1 MKRQNKFQVFKIKGV
16 LQNPKRVL
24 VMGLDQP
31 ISLIMMLQAAA
42 AGSLDDLEV
51 RSSEVLPDTDDG
63 EVHDASR
70 RGAHPHMNNLVYGR
84 RSDPHL
90 DEELSGAVCRQ
101 VLNRCAR
108 WRRQQT
114 HASESH

>member
-1 MKRQNKFQVFKIKGV
+1 
-16 LQNPKRVL
+16 
-24 VMGLDQP
+24 
-31 ISLIMMLQAAA
+31 MLQAAA
-42 AGSLDDLEV
+42 AGSLDEREV

-63 EVHDASR
+63 EVNEMSR

-84 RSDPHL
+84 RSDPAASHL

-108 WRRQQT
+108 WRRQQQL
-114 HASESH
+114 AS